1 MKKSVKLALAFATLA
16 GLAGS
21 AAYAKD
27 GPRRMDGPR
36 GGPGMQFE
44 RTDADDSGDISFG
57 EFAAAMDGRMGFAD
71 ADSDGKLTVEEIA
84 AEMQRQR
91 NLRRAERLVQRFDAD
106 GDNVLT
112 LDEIESHQRKVFALM
127 DRNDDGMVVKD
138 ELPKRE
144 HRNRDRRRHGRP

>member
-1 MKKSVKLALAFATLA
+1 MKKTVKLALAFAILA

-21 AAYAKD
+21 TAYAKD
-27 GPRRMDGPR
+27 GPRRMDGP
-36 GGPGMQFE
+36 GGGSGMLFE
-44 RTDADDSGDISFG
+44 RTDADDSGDISFE

-71 ADSDGKLTVEEIA
+71 ADSNGKLTVEEIA
-84 AEMQRQR
+84 AEMQRHR
-91 NLRRAERLVQRFDAD
+91 NLRRAERLVERFDSD
-106 GDNVLT
+106 GDSELT

-138 ELPKRE
+138 ELPRRE